1 MESLGVTKLN
11 TPTNLLILEVGGGY
25 EISDTEEFYE
35 VASNREKTLSEEIVI
50 ISGTITV
57 SP

>member
-1 MESLGVTKLN
+1 LN
-11 TPTNLLILEVGGGY
+11 TPSHLLTREAGGGLETLDEELY
-25 EISDTEEFYE
+25 DATANLEI
-35 VASNREKTLSEEIVI
+35 AQSEDIII

>member
-1 MESLGVTKLN
+1 LN
-11 TPTNLLILEVGGGY
+11 TPTHLLIREAGGGL
-25 EISDTEEFYE
+25 ETLEEEFYE
-35 VASNREKTLSEEIVI
+35 PTSNHEIALSEEIVI